1 MACTNA
7 QPSAS
12 ESISRLL
19 EATVTAMGNLAVNN
33 PVVQSR
39 VVTNGTLSL
48 LSRLLAGLFLD
59 LSFLEAGGGEVLC
72 KRTRSEGKEEDE
84 QGEGEEETTER
95 KGV

>member
-72 KRTRSEGKEEDE
+72 KRTRSEGKEDE
-84 QGEGEEETTER
+84 EGEGEEETTER